1 MKAMKDLSAVLDV
14 LHQEE
19 GQLNS
24 VDLEAVLD
32 TQPGDYLSAGD
43 EPKRP
48 AYFEFEDLEKPLRN
62 HRTGK
67 KCYLVLGIPGEPE
80 LRPTLHDYRT
90 PHGKRTSRMM
100 MTVPPKLKE
109 QLRALH
115 GTEHDSEAPIAVS
128 IVALASYAA
137 QLLIEEKRGVVVKAW
152 LDPRKAQ
159 RSQLRQALKRR
170 NRRN

>member
-14 LHQEE
+14 VHQEE
-19 GQLNS
+19 GSAQG

-32 TQPGDYLSAGD
+32 TRPGDYLAAGD
-43 EPKRP
+43 EPQRS
-48 AYFEFEDLEKPLRN
+48 AYFNFEDLEEPAKN

-67 KCYLVLGIPGEPE
+67 KCHLLLGIPGEPE
-80 LRPTLHDYRT
+80 LRPSLHDYRT
-90 PHGKRTSRMM
+90 VQGKRTSRMM

-109 QLRALH
+109 QLRQLH
-115 GTEHDSEAPIAVS
+115 GTEHDSEAPMAVS

-137 QLLIEEKRGVVVKAW
+137 QLLIEENRGVVVKAW

>member
-1 MKAMKDLSAVLDV
+1 MKPMKDLSAVLDV
-14 LHQEE
+14 VHQEE
-19 GQLNS
+19 GSAQA

-32 TQPGDYLSAGD
+32 TRPGDYLAAGD
-43 EPKRP
+43 EPQRP
-48 AYFEFEDLEKPLRN
+48 SYFDFEDLNQPLLN

-67 KCYLVLGIPGEPE
+67 KCYLVLGVSGEPE

-90 PHGKRTSRMM
+90 PQGKRTSRMM

-109 QLRALH
+109 QLRELH
-115 GTEHDSEAPIAVS
+115 GTEHDSEAPISVS

>member
-14 LHQEE
+14 VHQEE
-19 GQLNS
+19 GSAQG
-24 VDLEAVLD
+24 VDLEAILD
-32 TQPGDYLSAGD
+32 TRPGDYLAAGD
-43 EPKRP
+43 EPKRS
-48 AYFEFEDLEKPLRN
+48 AYFDFEQLDKPLRN

-67 KCYLVLGIPGEPE
+67 KCHLVLGIPGEPE

-109 QLRALH
+109 QLRQLH
-115 GTEHDSEAPIAVS
+115 GTEHDSEAPMAVS

-137 QLLIEEKRGVVVKAW
+137 QLLIEQNKGVVVKAW

>member
-14 LHQEE
+14 VHQEE
-19 GQLNS
+19 GSAQA
-24 VDLEAVLD
+24 VDLEAILD
-32 TQPGDYLSAGD
+32 TRPGDYLAAGD

-48 AYFEFEDLEKPLRN
+48 AYFDFEDLEKPLLN

-67 KCYLVLGIPGEPE
+67 KCHLILGISGEPD

-90 PHGKRTSRMM
+90 VQGKRTSRMM

-109 QLRALH
+109 QLRQLH

-128 IVALASYAA
+128 IIALASYAA
-137 QLLIEEKRGVVVKAW
+137 QLLIEQNRGVVVKAW
-152 LDPRKAQ
+152 LDPRKTQ